1 MASSSTRGGG
11 GRMSREGRRA
21 LRATLG
27 FGENYYYYYYYYYCT
42 PGVRT
47 LCTTYLPSP
56 KKNNAVGRQV
66 LNIFFCGGQ
75 LISYRHGVA
84 TKNFFRRKSH
94 TTYVYGTV

>member
-27 FGENYYYYYYYYYCT
+27 FGENYYYYYSIYT
-42 PGVRT
+42 WRPNVNV
-47 LCTTYLPSP
+47 PAFP
-56 KKNNAVGRQV
+56 KKELCSGQV
-66 LNIFFCGGQ
+66 STQYTFCGEQ